1 MFNKK
6 LIAGGILAVASSA
19 AVAAPTFSFTAKDY
33 SAQGNL
39 QAATVAGP
47 AITTTLGANY
57 AVDDLITFTFSDDLS
72 AVPANTLT
80 AYLQCKDNAAAGV
93 VAAGGQ
99 VAANNGGTV
108 TLGILTNDAN
118 TVTYRVT
125 GLTYAVTADGGANA
139 ATKCVTATN
148 STVGGI
154 FAMTPTFTGAS
165 VRASGA
171 TSATYSA
178 SLSNGTTLIDG
189 GQATVSTGTVA
200 ANNYVGNIVTMTDQ
214 FSAKIAAADALTGII
229 DVAPTVTGAVNRG
242 VFTAASVNP
251 NNNLAALSVDAFTI
265 TLAQKAGQVGP
276 ATVRSSVTTVLGD
289 FSWIDDK
296 VTTDTD
302 TAVTGIDQNTVS
314 ATCNGAAASSVVVN
328 ADSATIGCA
337 VANFGNIVVSFN
349 NANNVGA
356 TDPAVVQT
364 MMEGTYTAST
374 VMTYTDLGTD
384 GAGASAVATNTVS
397 AGSGLAAGGFGING
411 STSVV
416 QAYPVSD
423 AITGFLWVTN
433 TGTAEAAM
441 SVTAVADGSVMATCE
456 LGNVAGNS
464 LKYVTAE
471 VEACLTAAS
480 ITSGRT
486 QLSITVDAPSSDINV
501 YAGYKVDADSDR
513 LALTVN

>member
-39 QAATVAGP
+39 QVATVAGP

-80 AYLQCKDNAAAGV
+80 AYLQCKDNGGNLELP
-93 VAAGGQ
+93 AGGQ
-99 VAANNGGTV
+99 IATNNGGTV

-125 GLTYAVTADGGANA
+125 GLTYAVTGAGADGV
-139 ATKCVTATN
+139 KCVTSTN

-189 GQATVSTGTVA
+189 GQATISTGTVA
-200 ANNYVGNIVTMTDQ
+200 GNNYVGNIVTMTDQ
-214 FSAKIAAADALTGII
+214 FSAKITAANALTGII
-229 DVAPTVTGAVNRG
+229 DVAPTVSGAVNRG
-242 VFTAASVNP
+242 VFTAASVSP

-265 TLAQKAGQVGP
+265 TLAQKGGQVGP
-276 ATVRSSVTTVLGD
+276 AVTRSSVTTVLGD

-302 TAVTGIDQNTVS
+302 TAVTGIDQNTLS
-314 ATCNGAAASSVVVN
+314 ATCNGVAGTVVVN

-337 VANFGNIVVSFN
+337 AANFGNIVVSLN

-356 TDPAVVQT
+356 TSPAVVQT

-384 GAGASAVATNTVS
+384 GVGAGAVATNTVS

>member
-39 QAATVAGP
+39 QVATIAGP

-57 AVDDLITFTFSDDLS
+57 AVDDLITFNFSDDLS
-72 AVPANTLT
+72 AIPSNTLT
-80 AYLQCKDNAAAGV
+80 AYLQCNNAASATVAAAAG
-93 VAAGGQ
+93 Q
-99 VAANNGGTV
+99 ISTNNGGTV
-108 TLGILTNDAN
+108 TLGILTNGDN

-125 GLTYAVTADGGANA
+125 GLTYAVTGVGAADV
-139 ATKCVTATN
+139 KCITTTS

-154 FAMTPTFTGAS
+154 FAMTPTFTGSS

-171 TSATYSA
+171 TSVTYSA

-189 GQATVSTGTVA
+189 GTTTVSTGTVA
-200 ANNYVGNIVTMTDQ
+200 GNNYVGNIVTVSEQ
-214 FSAKIAAADALTGII
+214 FAAKILPADKLTGII
-229 DVAPTVTGAVNRG
+229 DVAPTITNGVNRG
-242 VFTAASVNP
+242 VFTAASVTP
-251 NNNLAALSVDAFTI
+251 NTTLAHLSTDAFTI
-265 TLAQKAGQVGP
+265 QLAEKAGLVAP
-276 ATVRSSVTTVLGD
+276 ATVRSSVTTILGD

-314 ATCNGAAASSVVVN
+314 AVCLDAAGTVVVN
-328 ADSATIGCA
+328 AGSITVGC
-337 VANFGNIVVSFN
+337 VAGKFGDIVVTFDN
-349 NANNVGA
+349 ENNVGA

-364 MMEGTYTAST
+364 MLEGTYTAST
-374 VMTYTDLGTD
+374 VMTFTDLGTD
-384 GAGASAVATNTVS
+384 GVGAGAVATNTVS
-397 AGSGLAAGGFGING
+397 AGSALAAGGFGING

-433 TGTAEAAM
+433 AGSADAAM
-441 SVTAVADGSVMATCE
+441 SVTAVAAGSVMATCE
-456 LGNVAGNS
+456 LGNVAANS
-464 LKYVTAE
+464 LVYVTADI
-471 VEACLTAAS
+471 EACLTAAS

-513 LALTVN
+513 LSLTVN

>member
-19 AVAAPTFSFTAKDY
+19 AVAAPSFSFTAKDY

-39 QAATVAGP
+39 QVATVAGP

-80 AYLQCKDNAAAGV
+80 AYLQCKDAAGNTEG
-93 VAAGGQ
+93 ATGQ
-99 VAANNGGTV
+99 VATNNGGTV

-125 GLTYAVTADGGANA
+125 GLTYAVTGAGDA
-139 ATKCVTATN
+139 ATKCITSTN

-178 SLSNGTTLIDG
+178 TLSNGSTAIDG
-189 GQATVSTGTVA
+189 GQATVSTGSVA
-200 ANNYVGNIVTMTDQ
+200 GGNYVGNIVTMTDQ

-242 VFTAASVNP
+242 VFTAASVTP

-265 TLAQKAGQVGP
+265 TLAQKAAQVGP

-314 ATCNGAAASSVVVN
+314 ATCNGAAAASVVVN

-337 VANFGNIVVSFN
+337 VANFGDIVVSFN

-356 TDPAVVQT
+356 TSPAVVQT

-384 GAGASAVATNTVS
+384 GAGAGAVATNTVS
-397 AGSGLAAGGFGING
+397 AGAGLAAGGFGING

-433 TGTAEAAM
+433 AGTADAAM

-456 LGNVAGNS
+456 LGSVAGNS
-464 LKYVTAE
+464 LAYVTAE

-486 QLSITVDAPSSDINV
+486 QLSITVDAPAADINV

-513 LALTVN
+513 LSLTVN

>member
-80 AYLQCKDNAAAGV
+80 AYLQCKDNGGAV
-93 VAAGGQ
+93 ELPAGGQ
-99 VAANNGGTV
+99 IATNNGGTV

-125 GLTYAVTADGGANA
+125 GLTYAVTGAGADGV
-139 ATKCVTATN
+139 KCVTSTN

-171 TSATYSA
+171 TSVTYSA

-200 ANNYVGNIVTMTDQ
+200 GNNYVGNIVTMTDQ
-214 FSAKIAAADALTGII
+214 FSAKITAGNLFDGII
-229 DVAPTVTGAVNRG
+229 DVAPTITGAVNRG
-242 VFTAASVNP
+242 VFTDASTP
-251 NNNLAALSVDAFTI
+251 GDNNTLAQLSVDAFTI
-265 TLAQKAGQVGP
+265 TLAEKAGQTKP

-302 TAVTGIDQNTVS
+302 TAVTGIDQDTLS
-314 ATCNGAAASSVVVN
+314 ATCNGDAAASVVVN
-328 ADSATIGCA
+328 ADSVTVGCA
-337 VANFGNIVVSFN
+337 AAKFGNIVVTVD
-349 NANNVGA
+349 NAKNVGA

-374 VMTYTDLGTD
+374 IMTYTDLGTD

-397 AGSGLAAGGFGING
+397 AGSGIAAGGFGING

>member
-1 MFNKK
+1 MLNKK
-6 LIAGGILAVASSA
+6 LLAGSLLAIATSSA
-19 AVAAPTFSFTAKDY
+19 QAVPTFSFTAKDY

-39 QAATVAGP
+39 QVATLAGP
-47 AITTTLGANY
+47 TITTTLGANY
-57 AVDDLITFTFSDDLS
+57 AVDDLITFTFSDALS

-80 AYLQCKDNAAAGV
+80 AYLQCKDNAGNV
-93 VAAGGQ
+93 ELPAGGQ
-99 VAANNGGTV
+99 IATNNGGTV

-125 GLTYAVTADGGANA
+125 GLTYNVTGAGADGV
-139 ATKCVTATN
+139 KCVTSLN
-148 STVGGI
+148 STVGGV

-171 TSATYSA
+171 TSVTYSA
-178 SLSNGTTLIDG
+178 TLSNGSTAIDG
-189 GQATVSTGTVA
+189 GTTTVSTGTVA
-200 ANNYVGNIVTMTDQ
+200 GNNYVGNIVTVSDQ
-214 FSAKIAAADALTGII
+214 FTASIAANAKLDGII
-229 DVAPTVTGAVNRG
+229 DVAPTIAGAVNRG
-242 VFTAASVNP
+242 VFTDASTP
-251 NNNLAALSVDAFTI
+251 GANNTLAQLSVDSFTI
-265 TLAQKAGQVGP
+265 TLAEKAGLTAP
-276 ATVRSSVTTVLGD
+276 ATVRSSVTTILGD

-302 TAVTGIDQNTVS
+302 TAATGIDQDTVS
-314 ATCNGAAASSVVVN
+314 ATCNGQAAAGVVVN
-328 ADSATIGCA
+328 ADNVKVSCAT
-337 VANFGNIVVSFN
+337 ANFGNIVVSFD

-356 TDPAVVQT
+356 GAVVQS

-384 GAGASAVATNTVS
+384 GAGAGAAATNTVS

-433 TGTAEAAM
+433 AGTADAAM
-441 SVTAVADGSVMATCE
+441 SVTAIADGSVMATCE

-471 VEACLTAAS
+471 VEACLAAAS

-486 QLSITVDAPSSDINV
+486 QLSITVDAPSADINV